1 MKILV
6 VEDDFTSRVL
16 LQKLLARYGEV
27 HIAINGREAL
37 DAYTQAEAEGE
48 PYELICL
55 DIMMPEVGGQEV
67 LREIRT
73 AESARGIRLGEGV
86 KIIMTTA
93 LKDSRNVMTAFREQC
108 DAYLVK
114 PIDRD
119 KLTEQ
124 LENLGLA
131 A

>member
-67 LREIRT
+67 LREIRA
-73 AESARGIRLGEGV
+73 AETARGIRLGEGV

-108 DAYLVK
+108 DSYLVK

-119 KLTEQ
+119 KLAEQ